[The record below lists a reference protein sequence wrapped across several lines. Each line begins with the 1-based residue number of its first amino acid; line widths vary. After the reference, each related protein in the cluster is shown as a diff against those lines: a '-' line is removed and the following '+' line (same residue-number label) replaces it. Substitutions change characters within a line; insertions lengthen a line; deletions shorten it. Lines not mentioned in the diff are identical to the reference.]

1 VRACCCGRSNSLI
14 RRNDS
19 IEVQRAPLMHPVGA
33 GRVRLRP
40 ILKTSL
46 TTVIG
51 MLSLAIGFGEG
62 SKIMRPLG
70 SR

>member
-1 VRACCCGRSNSLI
+1 
-14 RRNDS
+14 
-19 IEVQRAPLMHPVGA
+19 VQRAPLMHPVGA